1 MRFVFLSG
9 GLVGF
14 ALVATTGWWAERSPD
29 RIFLDASLGAL
40 AGSLLFRWLWNVLLQ
55 GIRETYLIRQR
66 AAAAADQQAKAKT

>member
-14 ALVATTGWWAERSPD
+14 SLVALTGWLADRSPD
-29 RIFLDASLGAL
+29 RLFLDASLGAL

-55 GIRETYLIRQR
+55 GLRETYLVRQR
-66 AAAAADQQAKAKT
+66 AAADQQDKAKS

>member
-14 ALVATTGWWAERSPD
+14 TLVAITGWWADRAAD
-29 RIFLDASLGAL
+29 RIFFDASLGAL

-55 GIRETYLIRQR
+55 GLRETYLVRQR
-66 AAAAADQQAKAKT
+66 AAAAAEQAKAKS